1 MNLDFDTIEIPE
13 EKLNRTIQN
22 NIKKVHGIHR
32 KQMIRHTAG
41 LFCAA
46 AFFFCLSAIFLHSNP
61 SLAADLLHLFEKI
74 ENKQIF
80 SGDLHTHATPLTNNN
95 SQKSDGYT
103 FTLSETYC
111 DTQNFY
117 VSVQI
122 TSEEGFPESQR
133 AQVDP
138 DGISSLYL
146 MGKWTDSSFPEN
158 SYTQGVSPLWN
169 IFLTIT
175 HLSVRFIRYLEK
187 TPQKIRITQNG
198 KFLEFNIVPRKL
210 KNGNMYIY
218 FSEPLEFQIETPV
231 QSDGTVKKITE
242 RKNCQMELL

>member
-1 MNLDFDTIEIPE
+1 
-13 EKLNRTIQN
+13 
-22 NIKKVHGIHR
+22 
-32 KQMIRHTAG
+32 MIRHTAG

-146 MGKWTDSSFPEN
+146 MGNGPI
-158 SYTQGVSPLWN
+158 PL
-169 IFLTIT
+169 
-175 HLSVRFIRYLEK
+175 S
-187 TPQKIRITQNG
+187 
-198 KFLEFNIVPRKL
+198 
-210 KNGNMYIY
+210 
-218 FSEPLEFQIETPV
+218 
-231 QSDGTVKKITE
+231 
-242 RKNCQMELL
+242 

>member
-146 MGKWTDSSFPEN
+146 MGTWTDSSFPEN
-158 SYTQGVSPLWN
+158 SYTQGVS
-169 IFLTIT
+169 
-175 HLSVRFIRYLEK
+175 LSGTFSDDHTFI
-187 TPQKIRITQNG
+187 G
-198 KFLEFNIVPRKL
+198 SFH
-210 KNGNMYIY
+210 
-218 FSEPLEFQIETPV
+218 QI
-231 QSDGTVKKITE
+231 
-242 RKNCQMELL
+242 LLSLIHI

>member
-103 FTLSETYC
+103 FTLSEIYC

-158 SYTQGVSPLWN
+158 SYTQGVS
-169 IFLTIT
+169 
-175 HLSVRFIRYLEK
+175 LSGTFSDDH
-187 TPQKIRITQNG
+187 T
-198 KFLEFNIVPRKL
+198 FMEFNIVPRKL
-210 KNGNMYIY
+210 KTEICISIFPNHLN
-218 FSEPLEFQIETPV
+218 FRLKLLSNQ
-231 QSDGTVKKITE
+231 TV
-242 RKNCQMELL
+242 L

>member
-95 SQKSDGYT
+95 SQKSDG
-103 FTLSETYC
+103 
-111 DTQNFY
+111 FY
-117 VSVQI
+117 
-122 TSEEGFPESQR
+122 
-133 AQVDP
+133 
-138 DGISSLYL
+138 
-146 MGKWTDSSFPEN
+146 
-158 SYTQGVSPLWN
+158 LWN
-169 IFLTIT
+169 CAKDAGAGRRAFADYIGIIPSWI
-175 HLSVRFIRYLEK
+175 HA
-187 TPQKIRITQNG
+187 G
-198 KFLEFNIVPRKL
+198 KK
-210 KNGNMYIY
+210 K
-218 FSEPLEFQIETPV
+218 ET
-231 QSDGTVKKITE
+231 DACGE
-242 RKNCQMELL
+242 

>member
-103 FTLSETYC
+103 YPRHIVIHRTFMS
-111 DTQNFY
+111 
-117 VSVQI
+117 VS
-122 TSEEGFPESQR
+122 R
-133 AQVDP
+133 
-138 DGISSLYL
+138 L
-146 MGKWTDSSFPEN
+146 
-158 SYTQGVSPLWN
+158 
-169 IFLTIT
+169 
-175 HLSVRFIRYLEK
+175 HLKKVF
-187 TPQKIRITQNG
+187 QKANEH
-198 KFLEFNIVPRKL
+198 K
-210 KNGNMYIY
+210 
-218 FSEPLEFQIETPV
+218 
-231 QSDGTVKKITE
+231 
-242 RKNCQMELL
+242 

>member
-80 SGDLHTHATPLTNNN
+80 SGDLHTHATPLANNN

-103 FTLSETYC
+103 FMS
-111 DTQNFY
+111 
-117 VSVQI
+117 VSRLHLKKVFQKAN
-122 TSEEGFPESQR
+122 EH
-133 AQVDP
+133 
-138 DGISSLYL
+138 
-146 MGKWTDSSFPEN
+146 KWI
-158 SYTQGVSPLWN
+158 QMV
-169 IFLTIT
+169 FLP
-175 HLSVRFIRYLEK
+175 FI
-187 TPQKIRITQNG
+187 
-198 KFLEFNIVPRKL
+198 
-210 KNGNMYIY
+210 
-218 FSEPLEFQIETPV
+218 
-231 QSDGTVKKITE
+231 
-242 RKNCQMELL
+242 

>member
-103 FTLSETYC
+103 FTLS
-111 DTQNFY
+111 
-117 VSVQI
+117 
-122 TSEEGFPESQR
+122 
-133 AQVDP
+133 
-138 DGISSLYL
+138 
-146 MGKWTDSSFPEN
+146 
-158 SYTQGVSPLWN
+158 
-169 IFLTIT
+169 
-175 HLSVRFIRYLEK
+175 
-187 TPQKIRITQNG
+187 
-198 KFLEFNIVPRKL
+198 
-210 KNGNMYIY
+210 
-218 FSEPLEFQIETPV
+218 
-231 QSDGTVKKITE
+231 
-242 RKNCQMELL
+242 

>member
-1 MNLDFDTIEIPE
+1 
-13 EKLNRTIQN
+13 
-22 NIKKVHGIHR
+22 
-32 KQMIRHTAG
+32 MIRHTAG

-133 AQVDP
+133 VMNSAAA
-138 DGISSLYL
+138 
-146 MGKWTDSSFPEN
+146 TFPEVRYHLILTSGWKN
-158 SYTQGVSPLWN
+158 SACRP
-169 IFLTIT
+169 
-175 HLSVRFIRYLEK
+175 EK
-187 TPQKIRITQNG
+187 
-198 KFLEFNIVPRKL
+198 LH
-210 KNGNMYIY
+210 
-218 FSEPLEFQIETPV
+218 
-231 QSDGTVKKITE
+231 
-242 RKNCQMELL
+242 

>member
-1 MNLDFDTIEIPE
+1 
-13 EKLNRTIQN
+13 
-22 NIKKVHGIHR
+22 
-32 KQMIRHTAG
+32 MIRHTAG

-138 DGISSLYL
+138 DGISSLCL
-146 MGKWTDSSFPEN
+146 MGNGPIPAFLEILTHKEFPSLEH
-158 SYTQGVSPLWN
+158 
-169 IFLTIT
+169 FLMIT
-175 HLSVRFIRYLEK
+175 HLSVHFIRYLEK
-187 TPQKIRITQNG
+187 TLQKIRIAQNG
-198 KFLEFNIVPRKL
+198 KFLEFNTVPRKL
-210 KNGNMYIY
+210 K
-218 FSEPLEFQIETPV
+218 
-231 QSDGTVKKITE
+231 TE
-242 RKNCQMELL
+242 ICISIFRTA

>member
-158 SYTQGVSPLWN
+158 SYTQ
-169 IFLTIT
+169 
-175 HLSVRFIRYLEK
+175 
-187 TPQKIRITQNG
+187 
-198 KFLEFNIVPRKL
+198 
-210 KNGNMYIY
+210 
-218 FSEPLEFQIETPV
+218 
-231 QSDGTVKKITE
+231 
-242 RKNCQMELL
+242 

>member
-158 SYTQGVSPLWN
+158 SYTQGVSLSGT
-169 IFLTIT
+169 FSDDHTIYRFVSSDT
-175 HLSVRFIRYLEK
+175 WRKHLKRY
-187 TPQKIRITQNG
+187 
-198 KFLEFNIVPRKL
+198 V
-210 KNGNMYIY
+210 
-218 FSEPLEFQIETPV
+218 
-231 QSDGTVKKITE
+231 
-242 RKNCQMELL
+242 